1 MKLATIALALAL
13 STGVAATAVAP
24 ALAAPQA
31 AAKKYSVDSTPL
43 LELMKDPKTKPVLQK
58 HLADFYSMLEDNEGM
73 IPPDFTLA
81 ALADFAQGQLSA
93 DALKAIQADFDKL

>member
-1 MKLATIALALAL
+1 MKIATIALALAL
-13 STGVAATAVAP
+13 STGVAAAP
-24 ALAAPQA
+24 ALAQPPAA
-31 AAKKYSVDSTPL
+31 AAKKYSVDQTPL
-43 LELMKDPKTKPVLQK
+43 LELMKNPATKPVLQK